1 MTATRGYGGGPARG
15 GARERK
21 RSWKCSRVKAR
32 RNAWVAPGCGR
43 GPEESVV
50 VWEQELAAG
59 RSRGSSGDGGAT
71 WRGQERPA
79 PAGEAATRAP
89 GRHVARF
96 RAARGGRCL
105 AHGRRSGTARRAEG
119 NQSRAEQ

>member
-21 RSWKCSRVKAR
+21 RSWKYSRVKAR
-32 RNAWVAPGCGR
+32 RNAWVAPGGAQ
-43 GPEESVV
+43 GPEEGVV
-50 VWEQELAAG
+50 TWEQELAAG
-59 RSRGSSGDGGAT
+59 GSRGGSGDGGAM

-79 PAGEAATRAP
+79 RAVEAAARAPGSTWHGLKQRGVAGARHMAGEAA
-89 GRHVARF
+89 
-96 RAARGGRCL
+96 
-105 AHGRRSGTARRAEG
+105 TARRAEG